1 MCIVTLTLSLLM
13 LSGCASMLT
22 AISTAD
28 VVSALITGKTSTDN
42 VVSVV
47 AGEDCAVF
55 RMFRGDPICK
65 DKEVEV
71 LREMDC
77 KVYSWDEDNKPYCR
91 EEK

>member
-1 MCIVTLTLSLLM
+1 M
-13 LSGCASMLT
+13 
-22 AISTAD
+22 
-28 VVSALITGKTSTDN
+28 
-42 VVSVV
+42 V

-77 KVYSWDEDNKPYCR
+77 EVYSWDEDNKPYCR